1 MIGTLAAVVG
11 VVQMARWAMA
21 LIDALE
27 KPSVPPPSKA
37 RHREP

>member
-1 MIGTLAAVVG
+1 MGTLAAVVG
-11 VVQMARWAMA
+11 VVQMA

>member
-1 MIGTLAAVVG
+1 MMGTLAAVVG
-11 VVQMARWAMA
+11 VVQMARWVMA

>member
-1 MIGTLAAVVG
+1 MMGVIAAVAGAIQIASWVIT
-11 VVQMARWAMA
+11 
-21 LIDALE
+21 LLDAIE

>member
-1 MIGTLAAVVG
+1 MMGTLAAVVG
-11 VVQMARWAMA
+11 VVQIARWVMT